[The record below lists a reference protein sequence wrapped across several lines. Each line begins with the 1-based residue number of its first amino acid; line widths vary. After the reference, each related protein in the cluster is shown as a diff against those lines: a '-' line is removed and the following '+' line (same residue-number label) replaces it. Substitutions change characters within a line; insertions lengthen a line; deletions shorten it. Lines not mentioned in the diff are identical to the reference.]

1 MSKLKPNESNNLFIA
16 LNKAHLSKAKFLSN
30 SSSQIFYISN
40 TSLDKSNS
48 GNIHHLNNLDE
59 LMNINLKGIKMFYF
73 FNAASLRIDKVP
85 HQNS

>member
-59 LMNINLKGIKMFYF
+59 LININLKGIKKCFIF
-73 FNAASLRIDKVP
+73 SIATLSHP
-85 HQNS
+85 